1 MKRER
6 KHKKTRSL
14 LAVLLIGLLVCG
26 CLAGCGSEGAEE
38 SASSQI
44 SASQDSSA
52 TAKKEAA
59 KEKAKAAKEAKE
71 NKTAEEKKSEEKA
84 GSEEENSAGSD
95 NDSDAS
101 SGSDK
106 SSSSSSSSSGKN
118 SSSKKSGSSAKKE
131 SGSSSSGGSSG
142 SSSQNTAAPAEPD
155 TCSVAV
161 TCHNL
166 VGNDELKDNVR
177 SRVPSSGVIMSRTT
191 VEIESG
197 DSVYDVLKRAAG
209 MHGVS
214 VSAETTALGIYVNGI
229 GGFYEKDAGAQSG
242 WKYKVNGTYP
252 GDSAGDVK
260 VHDGDNIEW
269 VYALHP

>member
-1 MKRER
+1 MRKER
-6 KHKKTRSL
+6 KHKKTKSL

-26 CLAGCGSEGAEE
+26 CLAGCGSESAEE
-38 SASSQI
+38 SASSGI

-52 TAKKEAA
+52 AAKKDDA

-71 NKTAEEKKSEEKA
+71 KKKAEEKKSEEKA
-84 GSEEENSAGSD
+84 GSEEENSGSD
-95 NDSDAS
+95 SDSKAS

-106 SSSSSSSSSGKN
+106 SSSSSSKSSEKN
-118 SSSKKSGSSAKKE
+118 SSSKKSGSSAKKD
-131 SGSSSSGGSSG
+131 SGSSSGSSSD

-166 VGNDELKDNVR
+166 VGNDDLKDNVR

-214 VSAETTALGIYVNGI
+214 VTAENTALGIYVSGI